1 MKTRSAN
8 PVLWHHEP
16 AARSWSAFTL
26 IELLVV
32 IAIIAILAGMLVPAL
47 SRAKAKA
54 QTIKCVSNLKQTGLA
69 YKMYVDDHNGNYPL
83 AMGWGCVGGKYWTN
97 AYTGGA
103 ASDYGGKVAET
114 NRLLN
119 AYSGSVDIWACPAD
133 KGDVFN
139 REAFVGIAKKYRS
152 CWEAWGSSYLP
163 EWRPSYG
170 DYFFRTE
177 YVTGDMSAPVQRP
190 GNKESRIAL
199 SPTTKII
206 QGDWPWHANRP
217 VDGDKDFR
225 LSIWHNY
232 RGKRY
237 ENMLF
242 GDGHVLNYHFP
253 PAMVNWTT
261 DKPDLN
267 WTWW

>member
-1 MKTRSAN
+1 MKTHSMNFFLSRLQAVPSR
-8 PVLWHHEP
+8 L
-16 AARSWSAFTL
+16 AFTL

-47 SRAKAKA
+47 ARAKAKA

-69 YKMYVDDHNGNYPL
+69 YRMYVDDHNGNYPV

-114 NRLLN
+114 NRPLN
-119 AYSGSVDIWACPAD
+119 AYSGTVEIWACPAD

-139 REAFVGIAKKYRS
+139 REAFVGSGKKYRS
-152 CWEAWGSSYLP
+152 CYEAWGSSYLP

-170 DYFFRTE
+170 EYFFRTE
-177 YVTGDMSAPVQRP
+177 YVTGDMTAPAVRP
-190 GNKESRIAL
+190 GNKDSRIAL
-199 SPTTKII
+199 SPTKKII

-217 VDGDKDFR
+217 VDNDKDYR
-225 LSIWHNY
+225 LSVWHNY

-242 GDGHVLNYHFP
+242 GDGHVVNYHFP

-267 WTWW
+267 WDWW